1 MCLYCQ
7 HGKAL
12 FEHGVVVTIGHQDIV
27 GGPCIEIGDFGGF
40 GISYCPMCGKKLET
54 DDINDTPQTPCEL
67 CMYNP
72 PSSRDGKPC
81 SVCPAS
87 AVYRDGEAEP

>member
-12 FEHGVVVTIGHQDIV
+12 FDHGFVAAIGHQDIV
-27 GGPCIEIGDFGGF
+27 GGPCIEISDSGGF
-40 GISYCPMCGKKLET
+40 GINYCPMCGRKLET
-54 DDINDTPQTPCEL
+54 DDTNDTLQTPCDL
-67 CMYNP
+67 CKYNP
-72 PSSRDGKPC
+72 PSSCDGKPC